1 LAVERDF
8 ESYFKEFEALPFE
21 RHLEKFRHKRLLELI
36 GNYCKQSSRVLEI
49 GPGRNPVFPKLK
61 KALHVDVL
69 EPIIPLYQILVQ
81 ENLHVE
87 EIVIHNKTLDE
98 AISVIEGNYDCIIL
112 SSVLH
117 EIPHQ
122 NIALL
127 QSQEL
132 LREGGKLFIV
142 VPNSMSIHRLI
153 GLHSGLI
160 SELSDLTT
168 TEMKMQQFISYNP
181 QTLVDQLVS
190 LNFNILSVST
200 GFVKLFTHA
209 KMQELIENGIVNDEV
224 LEFFYKA
231 SDHLDAFGSEIFAV
245 VTK

>member
-1 LAVERDF
+1 MERDF

-36 GNYCKQSSRVLEI
+36 GQYCKQSNRVLEI
-49 GPGRNPVFPKLK
+49 GPGRNPVFPKLE

-69 EPIIPLYQILVQ
+69 EPLNPLYQILVQ
-81 ENLHVE
+81 ENLHLE

-98 AISVIEGNYDCIIL
+98 AISVIDGNYDCIIM

-117 EIPHQ
+117 EIQHQ
-122 NIALL
+122 SIALL
-127 QSQEL
+127 QVQEL

-142 VPNSMSIHRLI
+142 VPNNMSIHRLI
-153 GLHSGLI
+153 GLHTGFV

-168 TEMKMQQFISYNP
+168 TELKMQQYKSYYP
-181 QTLVDQLVS
+181 QTLTDQLVS
-190 LNFNILSVST
+190 LNFNIISVAT
-200 GFVKLFTHA
+200 GFVKLCPHA
-209 KMQELIENGIVNDEV
+209 RMQALIDNGMISDEV
-224 LEFFYKA
+224 LDFFYKA
-231 SDHLDAFGSEIFAV
+231 SDQLDGFGSEIFAV